1 MIDDTVRHII
11 IDNVTVIRY
20 NICIPNNIIGEN
32 MTIDQH
38 TYDALSAAFSPV
50 PPEAGG
56 ILGSRNGCIC
66 VFVYDPG
73 IPDIS
78 RNCYTPD
85 VDFLNR
91 VIEQWQE
98 EGITFCGIV
107 HSHPAGHRK
116 LSNVDLAYIQTI
128 MNCMP
133 AQIRELYFPVIIPG
147 EGIFPYQARRDGTVI
162 PSFFK
167 RERNEHCGKI

>member
-1 MIDDTVRHII
+1 
-11 IDNVTVIRY
+11 
-20 NICIPNNIIGEN
+20 

-73 IPDIS
+73 TPDIS

-85 VDFLNR
+85 VDFLNSI
-91 VIEQWQE
+91 IEQWQE

-107 HSHPAGHRK
+107 HSHPPGQQN
-116 LSNVDLAYIQTI
+116 LSEADLSYIQTI
-128 MNCMP
+128 LDCMP
-133 AQIRELYFPVIIPG
+133 VRIQELYFPITIPG
-147 EGIFPYQARRDGTVI
+147 EGIFPYLARRKGSITSDVLAVR
-162 PSFFK
+162 K
-167 RERNEHCGKI
+167 ER

>member
-1 MIDDTVRHII
+1 
-11 IDNVTVIRY
+11 
-20 NICIPNNIIGEN
+20 
-32 MTIDQH
+32 MTIAQH
-38 TYDALSAAFSPV
+38 TYQALCDAFSPV

-56 ILGSRNGCIC
+56 ILGSKDGCVC
-66 VFVYDPG
+66 AFVYDPG
-73 IPDIS
+73 TPDIS

-85 VDFLNR
+85 VDFLNS

-147 EGIFPYQARRDGTVI
+147 EGIFPYQAKRDGTVI